1 MVACLSCLRYGC
13 PQETGAK
20 AVGSLFGLSA
30 AAASFFTSLSVKK
43 RSEAEQLWKNA
54 YHHSEVRDQVEDLL
68 QLEAEWDAFLEHLDI
83 HLQTSDVLLSRSPQ
97 ARSLAGEMVLTDARS
112 GESVNLTKYLGKGES
127 LLLSVRV
134 LVVSFGCQ
142 EGALNWLQSTGCKY
156 DMLLDPQKK

>member
-1 MVACLSCLRYGC
+1 MAAGSEQRLNDLTNALKDFVIAGRGLLQNVKNGCIEGC

-20 AVGSLFGLSA
+20 AIGSLFGLSA

-68 QLEAEWDAFLEHLDI
+68 QLEAKWDAFLEHLDI

-97 ARSLAGEMVLTDARS
+97 ARSLAGEMALTDARS
-112 GESVNLTKYLGKGES
+112 GE
-127 LLLSVRV
+127 
-134 LVVSFGCQ
+134 
-142 EGALNWLQSTGCKY
+142 
-156 DMLLDPQKK
+156 